1 MQVFKKE
8 VPKVLLLIFVI
19 NRKILLV
26 DFEFGQHYRVCTRT
40 EIAMV
45 VACKINFFKFLFGND
60 YPV

>member
-19 NRKILLV
+19 DRKILLV
-26 DFEFGQHYRVCTRT
+26 DFELGQHYRT

-45 VACKINFFKFLFGND
+45 VACKIDFFKFLFGND